1 MDFLIILAK
10 EVLRNKILVITLTVW
25 ALAQCIKVFL
35 GVIRE
40 RRFNFRWFIGT
51 GGMPSSHAAGATA
64 LATTIGMERGFDSVI
79 FALAAVFALVTM
91 FDAQGVRR
99 ATGQQ
104 AEILNRILDDIYWR
118 GKIETNRLAEL
129 IGHTPIQVLIGS
141 IIGCL
146 MSIIF
151 YDMWGR

>member
-1 MDFLIILAK
+1 MEIFVILVK

-79 FALAAVFALVTM
+79 FALSAVFALVTM

-104 AEILNRILDDIYWR
+104 AEILNRILEDIYWR
-118 GKIETNRLAEL
+118 GKIETNRLVEL
-129 IGHTPIQVLIGS
+129 IGHTPIQVFIGS

-146 MSIIF
+146 MSIAF
-151 YDMWGR
+151 YGMWGR

>member
-1 MDFLIILAK
+1 M
-10 EVLRNKILVITLTVW
+10 VITLTVW

-79 FALAAVFALVTM
+79 FALSAVFALVTM

-104 AEILNRILDDIYWR
+104 AEILNRILEDIYWR
-118 GKIETNRLAEL
+118 GKIETNRLVEL
-129 IGHTPIQVLIGS
+129 IGHTPIQV
-141 IIGCL
+141 
-146 MSIIF
+146 
-151 YDMWGR
+151 